1 MATQKIA
8 VRRIKR
14 GSDGQIKVVY
24 VDAQTQQELTSLV
37 GYTINSQNELAK
49 EDFPHGLQSML
60 DMPHGLSAIE
70 GFPLTPTLP
79 GMEQTDTSTSG
90 TGFLNTEEWLRNLNG
105 RDADTYTDTGDR
117 TQANNFGYIDK
128 PGFLSVASGLPGI
141 PGLIGKGVNAAIN
154 ANNVAAVNAA
164 REALGLP
171 EQSTK
176 EALKGVVQ
184 DNKGVV
190 AEVTIG
196 KQQVPIGLEATTP
209 SGRTTMTPAEALS
222 RARANNVGIEEA
234 TEEAIAEAEA
244 KFAEEYGKQTQGF
257 FGNLKDIVK
266 DVIDEK
272 GPLAD
277 VKSPFAG
284 IKSPLADVK
293 SPLADVKSPFTKSDS
308 KAKGK
313 SKEAKT
319 ESKPSGKTTGIATP
333 ETAKKVAITPGIG
346 LGNLTNRTAKT
357 DLSDKSRGVAPDSR
371 LMEVL
376 QQAVEQALGPGYQAV
391 VSSGTYSPEQQ
402 AAINEARAQAY
413 QAAIAAG
420 KSGKQAAK
428 AANAAGKAAG
438 QVGTTRHT
446 TGKAADFYV
455 IDPNGNQV
463 KSTEA
468 LKAVAATLASLGITG
483 LGLGN
488 PGGYMGGTSIHADFV
503 NPSKATG
510 WGGLGQQFKDAIN
523 DSIGL
528 PNKFSPTGIPTPTAS
543 PRTDPVQDVATKG
556 EPSPTQEAPTG
567 FVTGYTG
574 ESYGQGNDA
583 MQSLQANFPASTGF
597 VPTQTRADITD
608 PLLRDPRT
616 IQEITAI
623 AKTIAGELGSK
634 TLARV
639 RSGDE
644 ARQSVARQEIAAI
657 LGTIENRAAS
667 TRHGGNLGG
676 VLTGSQYNSLTSGN
690 LSTTEANFAEFGD
703 FIIEAIKDYYEGTNP
718 SPVPNATHYWNP
730 SIVSPSWSNY
740 SRGGTSTDVGEHT
753 FADIT
758 VPGTNRSEYARGLPE
773 TVDVSGIGRPSPT
786 TTAVP
791 NDPVTTAPAQA
802 NIGLTG
808 NVTGTA
814 GIGASGKGN
823 VSVNPSTG
831 VITFDV
837 VTPEEY
843 AAAIAAS
850 TQPSFTGNVPSFSY
864 VSPTEAFANY
874 GVTTSTVG
882 PGAGYQTSGLGAFGS
897 APGSGYGSQTMAGLQ
912 GMTSISSSPSA
923 PTGIAGT
930 GIGYGF
936 SAGSLGGSASGFG
949 SGFGA
954 PGTSGYGGFSGGA
967 DFSGGTNFS
976 GAGFGSP
983 GDFGGSFGGGYGSQS
998 TAGASREAI
1007 GAGGYDAPSAASSFG
1022 GFSAGSLG
1030 GSASGVGT
1038 GFGSVGTSNTG
1049 SPGYSG
1055 FSPSGLGNYS
1065 GGTSSSGKGGGTSS
1079 SGVGG
1084 GFSAGQSSAGVGV
1097 SANASASS
1105 SGSGGGAGGDTVLC
1119 TYFHEKGKLSDKLY
1133 EADSNYGSLFV
1144 SEDTMNGYKLWAEP
1158 IVEYLKKK
1166 EHPVLEEFLFF
1177 FVKGWATEMAYRM
1190 GVEKKSNFIGRQVC
1204 NFGEAICG
1212 LIGKATRLKK
1222 RPLKENI

>member
-37 GYTINSQNELAK
+37 GYTVNTQNELAK

-60 DMPHGLSAIE
+60 DMPHGLSAI
-70 GFPLTPTLP
+70 GLTPTLP
-79 GMEQTDTSTSG
+79 STEQPSQLTPN
-90 TGFLNTEEWLRNLNG
+90 TGFLNDEEWLRKLGG
-105 RDADTYTDTGDR
+105 RDPDTYTDAGDR

-128 PGFLSVASGLPGI
+128 PGFLSIASSLPGI

-171 EQSTK
+171 EQSAK

-222 RARANNVGIEEA
+222 RARANDVAIQEA
-234 TEEAIAEAEA
+234 TEEAKEEAEA

-257 FGNLKDIVK
+257 LGNLKDIVK

-293 SPLADVKSPFTKSDS
+293 SPFKSETKST
-308 KAKGK
+308 GK
-313 SKEAKT
+313 
-319 ESKPSGKTTGIATP
+319 PTGIATP
-333 ETAKKVAITPGIG
+333 ETAAKKSVTPGLG
-346 LGNLTNRTAKT
+346 LGNLTGKNATT
-357 DLSDKSRGVAPDSR
+357 DLAGKDRGVAPDQV
-371 LMEVL
+371 LMDVI

-391 VSSGTYSPEQQ
+391 IGSGTYSPQQQ
-402 AAINEARAQAY
+402 AAIDAARAAG
-413 QAAIAAG
+413 AAKG
-420 KSGKQAAK
+420 LSGKALDKYAAAK
-428 AANAAGKAAG
+428 AG
-438 QVGTTRHT
+438 QVGTSRHNH
-446 TGKAADFYV
+446 GKAADFYV
-455 IDPNGNQV
+455 LDPQGNKV

-468 LKAVAATLASLGITG
+468 LKSIAATLASLGITG
-483 LGLGN
+483 IGLGN

-503 NPSKATG
+503 NPSRATG
-510 WGGLGQQFKDAIN
+510 WGGLGQQFKDIIN

-556 EPSPTQEAPTG
+556 QPTTAQEAPTG

-608 PLLRDPRT
+608 SLLRDPRT
-616 IQEITAI
+616 LQEITAI

-634 TLARV
+634 TLLGIRA
-639 RSGDE
+639 GDE

-667 TRHGGNLGG
+667 ARHGGNLGG

-718 SPVPNATHYWNP
+718 SPAPNATHYWNP
-730 SIVSPSWSNY
+730 SIVNPSWSNY

-758 VPGTNRSEYARGLPE
+758 VPGTNKSEYSRGLPE

-786 TTAVP
+786 ATAVP
-791 NDPVTTAPAQA
+791 NDPVTAAPTQA

-808 NVTGTA
+808 NVTGTVGVGVPGQA
-814 GIGASGKGN
+814 TMSGKTGIGFTGNVAGGIGAGAQGKGGI
-823 VSVNPSTG
+823 SINPSTG
-831 VITFDV
+831 VISFDV

-843 AAAIAAS
+843 AAAIAQAA
-850 TQPSFTGNVPSFSY
+850 PSFTGNVPSFSY

-882 PGAGYQTSGLGAFGS
+882 PGSGAQTNGLGALGS
-897 APGSGYGSQTMAGLQ
+897 APGSGYGGQAMAGLQ
-912 GMTSISSSPSA
+912 GMTNISSSPNT

-936 SAGSLGGSASGFG
+936 NAGSLGGSASGFG
-949 SGFGA
+949 TGFGA
-954 PGTSGYGGFSGGA
+954 VGTSGYSGFSGGA
-967 DFSGGTNFS
+967 DFS

-998 TAGASREAI
+998 TAGASKEAI
-1007 GAGGYDAPSAASSFG
+1007 GAGGYSAPSATSSFG
-1022 GFSAGSLG
+1022 GFNAGSLS
-1030 GSASGVGT
+1030 GSASGFGS
-1038 GFGSVGTSNTG
+1038 GFGSVGSSSTS
-1049 SPGYSG
+1049 SPGYSS

-1065 GGTSSSGKGGGTSS
+1065 GGTSSSSKGGSTSS
-1079 SGVGG
+1079 SGIGG
-1084 GFSAGQSSAGVGV
+1084 GFSAGKSSAGVGV
-1097 SANASASS
+1097 GANASASVS
-1105 SGSGGGAGGDTVLC
+1105 AGGSGSGAGGDTVLC

-1190 GVEKKSNFIGRQVC
+1190 GVEKKSNFIGRQIC

-1212 LIGKATRLKK
+1212 LIGKATRSKK

>member
-24 VDAQTQQELTSLV
+24 VDAQTQQELTSLI

-60 DMPHGLSAIE
+60 DMPHGLNAIG

-79 GMEQTDTSTSG
+79 GMGQTNTTTSG

-128 PGFLSVASGLPGI
+128 PGFLSIASGLPGI

-176 EALKGVVQ
+176 DTLKGIVQ

-234 TEEAIAEAEA
+234 TEEATAEAEA

-257 FGNLKDIVK
+257 LGNLKDIVK

-277 VKSPFAG
+277 IKSPFAD
-284 IKSPLADVK
+284 IK

-313 SKEAKT
+313 SKEAKA
-319 ESKPSGKTTGIATP
+319 ESKPSSKPTGVATP
-333 ETAKKVAITPGIG
+333 ETAGKKSITPGLG
-346 LGNLTNRTAKT
+346 LGNLTGRTAKT
-357 DLSDKSRGVAPDSR
+357 DLAGKSRGVAPDSI
-371 LMEVL
+371 LMDVI
-376 QQAVEQALGPGYQAV
+376 QQAVEQALGPDYQAV
-391 VSSGTYSPEQQ
+391 ISSGTYSPEQQ
-402 AAINEARAQAY
+402 AAIEAARAEG
-413 QAAIAAG
+413 AAKG
-420 KSGKQAAK
+420 LSGKALNKYAAK
-428 AANAAGKAAG
+428 KAG
-438 QVGTTRHT
+438 QVGTNRHT
-446 TGKAADFYV
+446 TGKAADFYIV
-455 IDPNGNQV
+455 GPDGKLV
-463 KSTEA
+463 TSTAA
-468 LKAVAATLASLGITG
+468 LKAVAGTLASLGITG

-503 NPSKATG
+503 DTSKATG
-510 WGGLGQQFKDAIN
+510 WGGLGQKFKGIMN

-556 EPSPTQEAPTG
+556 QPTPTQEAPTG

-608 PLLRDPRT
+608 PLVRDPRT

-634 TLARV
+634 TLAGI

-786 TTAVP
+786 ETPVP
-791 NDPVTTAPAQA
+791 NDPVTAAPAQA
-802 NIGLTG
+802 NLGLTG
-808 NVTGTA
+808 NITGNT
-814 GIGASGKGN
+814 GVGASGKGN
-823 VSVNPSTG
+823 VSVNPNTG

-882 PGAGYQTSGLGAFGS
+882 PGSGAQTSDLGAFGS
-897 APGSGYGSQTMAGLQ
+897 APGSGYGGQAMAGLQ
-912 GMTSISSSPSA
+912 GMTNISSSPNT

-936 SAGSLGGSASGFG
+936 SAGSLGGTASGFG
-949 SGFGA
+949 SGLGA
-954 PGTSGYGGFSGGA
+954 PGTSGYGGFSGGT

-1049 SPGYSG
+1049 SPGYGG

-1065 GGTSSSGKGGGTSS
+1065 GGTSSSGKGGSTSN

-1097 SANASASS
+1097 SANASANSS
-1105 SGSGGGAGGDTVLC
+1105 DSGGGGAGGDTVLC

-1212 LIGKATRLKK
+1212 LIGKATRSKK
-1222 RPLKENI
+1222 RPLKESI